1 MVRVFPCILAA
12 AATNN
17 SKSMPGVE
25 AARLPE
31 QTAVRAETAL
41 GSDYPNVSL
50 HPTRYGSL

>member
-41 GSDYPNVSL
+41 GSTYPNMSL